1 MGSSTHGKAP
11 YPPTANAS
19 SNPVP
24 TAPQAMSTSYVSRLR
39 TGSSLLMQP
48 IISVAPANSVNAMGP
63 TKRRGGVVNYA
74 EGASED
80 EFGVDSDDD
89 EDFVT
94 GSGTRSGRR
103 GTPRASGTAGS
114 SRTGSPSSL
123 YAQPSNA
130 KVELDKTYLGLV
142 PPSKYITWRS
152 SAKTRHEYPSLDQL
166 QKAAKTRE
174 VLVPIRIDLDTE
186 THRIRDCFVWN
197 LNEEIL
203 TPEVFARIFCQDLDL
218 PVVPY
223 VDQVAGAIKTQLEE
237 HAGVASFDVDAPSR
251 ATTPPPPTQNP
262 STEANKVDCRVILAL
277 DVQISTFH
285 LLDHIEWDLAPA
297 TTSSSAPQI
306 TPESF
311 AQILCAD
318 MGLGGEAP
326 ALVAHAIHE
335 EILKHKKDA
344 IEWGVLAEGL
354 GRHTVRSRG
363 PRPLRGV
370 WRDWNDTGEFGPRL
384 EVMSAEEMERREIE
398 RERIARRLR
407 RDTSRFVKATARRR
421 R

>member
-1 MGSSTHGKAP
+1 
-11 YPPTANAS
+11 
-19 SNPVP
+19 
-24 TAPQAMSTSYVSRLR
+24 
-39 TGSSLLMQP
+39 
-48 IISVAPANSVNAMGP
+48 
-63 TKRRGGVVNYA
+63 
-74 EGASED
+74 
-80 EFGVDSDDD
+80 
-89 EDFVT
+89 
-94 GSGTRSGRR
+94 
-103 GTPRASGTAGS
+103 
-114 SRTGSPSSL
+114 
-123 YAQPSNA
+123 
-130 KVELDKTYLGLV
+130 
-142 PPSKYITWRS
+142 
-152 SAKTRHEYPSLDQL
+152 
-166 QKAAKTRE
+166 
-174 VLVPIRIDLDTE
+174 
-186 THRIRDCFVWN
+186 
-197 LNEEIL
+197 
-203 TPEVFARIFCQDLDL
+203 
-218 PVVPY
+218 
-223 VDQVAGAIKTQLEE
+223 VAGAIKTQLEE
-237 HAGVASFDVDAPSR
+237 HAGVASFDVEPHHNTDGDSGSPGDIFGPSSSTLQKLALKTNGSTPNPMEVDAPSR
-251 ATTPPPPTQNP
+251 ATTPPPSTQNP

-344 IEWGVLAEGL
+344 IEWGVLAGDA
-354 GRHTVRSRG
+354 GMVGAQRGWGAHAVRSRG